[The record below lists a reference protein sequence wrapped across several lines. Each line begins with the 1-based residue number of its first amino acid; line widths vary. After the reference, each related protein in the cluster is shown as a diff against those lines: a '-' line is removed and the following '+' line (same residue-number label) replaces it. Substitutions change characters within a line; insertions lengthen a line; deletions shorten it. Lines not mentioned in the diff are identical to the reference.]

1 MVRRLRIKTVH
12 LACFS
17 AFSLGP
23 NMGSLFKLTSF
34 GLFLATKQSFILL
47 ELMTLAALLPMSYCS
62 INCVANYYSLYY
74 MTVCIPAALWRQK
87 KCVAHC
93 LLL

>member
-34 GLFLATKQSFILL
+34 GLFLATKQSFNLL
-47 ELMTLAALLPMSYCS
+47 ELMTLALLALSYCPS
-62 INCVANYYSLYY
+62 SLYY
-74 MTVCIPAALWRQK
+74 MTVCISAALWRQK

>member
-47 ELMTLAALLPMSYCS
+47 ELMTLALLPLSYCS
-62 INCVANYYSLYY
+62 INCVANYCSLDY
-74 MTVCIPAALWRQK
+74 MTVCISAALWRQK